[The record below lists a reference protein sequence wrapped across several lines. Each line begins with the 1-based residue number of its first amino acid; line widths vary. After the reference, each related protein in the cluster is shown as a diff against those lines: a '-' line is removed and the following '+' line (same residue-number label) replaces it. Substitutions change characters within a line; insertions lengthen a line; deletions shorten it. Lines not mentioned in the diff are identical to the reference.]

1 MAVYTAL
8 SKPEIADITED
19 YGLAK
24 VTAIV
29 PIPHGSVNTNYC
41 LETPRGRHLL
51 RIDEV
56 KGELDVKRELD
67 LLVYLRKHG
76 FPCPQPIADRK
87 GRWYRESRGKCV
99 SLYRWVDGQIGQ
111 PDRLNAARLENVG
124 RALADLHLVGKSYKK
139 GIENRF
145 TYDRIAQLYAD
156 VRDRLPPYFRKIVRT
171 LDDEVAYLEHYLE
184 NKLPKGIIHG
194 DLFTDNLL
202 FRGDKLVAV
211 LDFEAACRGKF
222 IFDLATAVNALCVD
236 GEGYDLKRFEALIAG
251 YESLRPLS
259 LAEWDAF
266 PNELRLSALRFTVTR
281 LRDFFLT
288 PADEGTRTEK
298 DFREFYERLRI
309 LRREREGGMEA
320 LLMAM
325 ATGYD
330 YRKYQ
335 RVKALE
341 RRGSSS

>member
-8 SKPEIADITED
+8 SKTEIADIVED
-19 YGLAK
+19 YGLVK
-24 VTAIV
+24 VTALSAIAE
-29 PIPHGSVNTNYC
+29 GSVNSNYC
-41 LETPRGRHLL
+41 LESQRGRYLL

-76 FPCPQPIADRK
+76 FQCPQPVTDRK
-87 GRWYRESRGKCV
+87 GRLYRESRGKCL
-99 SLYRWVDGQIGQ
+99 SLFRWLDGQVVR
-111 PDRLNAARLENVG
+111 PDRLTIPRLENVG

-145 TYDRIAQLYAD
+145 NYDRVAQLYGD

-171 LDDEVAYLEHYLE
+171 LDDEIAYLEHYLE

-194 DLFTDNLL
+194 DLFNDNLL
-202 FRGDKLVAV
+202 FKGDKLVAV

-222 IFDLATAVNALCVD
+222 VFDLATAVNALCVD

-281 LRDFFLT
+281 LCDFFLR
-288 PADEGTRTEK
+288 PMDEGARADK

-309 LRREREGGMEA
+309 LRRERDGGMEA

-341 RRGSSS
+341 KKGSSR

>member
-8 SKPEIADITED
+8 SKTEVADIVED
-19 YGLAK
+19 YGLVKLTAL
-24 VTAIV
+24 TAITE
-29 PIPHGSVNTNYC
+29 GSVNSNFC
-41 LETPRGRHLL
+41 LETQRGRFLL

-76 FPCPQPIADRK
+76 FQCPQPVTDRK
-87 GRWYRESRGKCV
+87 GRPYRESRGKCL
-99 SLYRWVDGQIGQ
+99 SLYRWLDGQVVR
-111 PDRLNAARLENVG
+111 PDRLTIPRLENVG
-124 RALADLHLVGKSYKK
+124 RALADLHLIGKSYKK

-145 TYDRIAQLYAD
+145 TYDRVAQLYAD

-171 LDDEVAYLEHYLE
+171 LDDEIAYLEHYLE
-184 NKLPKGIIHG
+184 NKLPRGIIHG
-194 DLFTDNLL
+194 DLFNDNLL
-202 FRGDKLVAV
+202 FKGDKLVAV

-222 IFDLATAVNALCVD
+222 VFDLATAVNALCVD
-236 GEGYDLKRFEALIAG
+236 GKGYDLKRFEALIAG

-281 LRDFFLT
+281 LSDFFLR
-288 PADEGTRTEK
+288 PMDEAARADK

-309 LRREREGGMEA
+309 LRRERDGGMEA
-320 LLMAM
+320 LLKAM

-341 RRGSSS
+341 KKGSSR

>member
-1 MAVYTAL
+1 MAVYTEL
-8 SKPEIADITED
+8 SKTELADIVED
-19 YGLAK
+19 YGLARI
-24 VTAIV
+24 AALS
-29 PIPHGSVNTNYC
+29 PIRQGSVNTNYC

-87 GRWYRESRGKCV
+87 GRWYRESRGKCL
-99 SLYRWVDGQIGQ
+99 SLYRWQDGQLVP
-111 PDRLNAARLENVG
+111 PDRLTQARLEAVG
-124 RALADLHLVGKSYKK
+124 RALADLHLIGKSYKK

-145 TYDRIAQLYAD
+145 TYERVARLYAE
-156 VRDRLPPYFRKIVRT
+156 VRDRLPSYFRKIVRT
-171 LDDEVAYLEHYLE
+171 LDDEITYLEHYLE
-184 NKLPKGIIHG
+184 YKLPKGIIHG
-194 DLFTDNLL
+194 DLFNDNLL
-202 FRGDKLVAV
+202 FRGDKLVAI

-281 LRDFFLT
+281 LRDFFLR
-288 PADEGTRTEK
+288 PVEESVRADK

-309 LRREREGGMEA
+309 LRREREGGMET

-341 RRGSSS
+341 KKGSSR

>member
-8 SKPEIADITED
+8 SKTEVADIVED

-24 VTAIV
+24 LTALTAIAE
-29 PIPHGSVNTNYC
+29 GSVNSNFC
-41 LETPRGRHLL
+41 LETQRGRFLL

-76 FPCPQPIADRK
+76 FQCPQPVTDRK
-87 GRWYRESRGKCV
+87 GRLYRESRGKCL
-99 SLYRWVDGQIGQ
+99 SLYRWLDGQVVR
-111 PDRLNAARLENVG
+111 PDRLTSPRLENVG
-124 RALADLHLVGKSYKK
+124 RALADLHLIGKSYKK

-145 TYDRIAQLYAD
+145 TYDRVAHLYAD

-171 LDDEVAYLEHYLE
+171 LDDEIAYLEHYLE

-194 DLFTDNLL
+194 DLFNDNLL
-202 FRGDKLVAV
+202 FKGDKLVAV

-222 IFDLATAVNALCVD
+222 VFDLATAVNALCVD

-281 LRDFFLT
+281 LSDFFLR
-288 PADEGTRTEK
+288 PMDEGTRVDK

-309 LRREREGGMEA
+309 LRRERDGRMEA

-341 RRGSSS
+341 KKGSSR